1 MVGHKA
7 QRLTAVTAFSQRAN
21 ARLVRV
27 MGVSALLSTRV
38 GRVQAHRLADREMSL
53 TNRCSQLVVMSI
65 HQMRLASDLQSSHLE
80 DHHAPTYETDPT
92 RLYRSIIAGNTMAF
106 ASRCRHCNHRIMGWF
121 GAILRSCDNGRS
133 RNGRPVSWPKWKEV
147 LSTCDTPTSHYH

>member
-7 QRLTAVTAFSQRAN
+7 QRLTAGTAFLQLAN

-27 MGVSALLSTRV
+27 MGVSALLATRV
-38 GRVQAHRLADREMSL
+38 GRVQAHRLADSEMSL

-65 HQMRLASDLQSSHLE
+65 REMRLASDLQSSHSE
-80 DHHAPTYETDPT
+80 DHHATTYETVPT
-92 RLYRSIIAGNTMAF
+92 RLYRSIIANNTVAF

-121 GAILRSCDNGRS
+121 GAILKSCDNGRS
-133 RNGRPVSWPKWKEV
+133 RNGWPVSWPKWTEV
-147 LSTCDTPTSHYH
+147 LSTCNSPTSQYH